1 VFPDLVGMS
10 ARDAVRELTRLGL
23 NLRLRGSGLVVNQR
37 PVPGSSLDLVDAATL
52 WLERR
57 PRLESSVG
65 EAKPRGADATAV
77 PRGRP

>member
-1 VFPDLVGMS
+1 MS

-23 NLRLRGSGLVVNQR
+23 SLRLHGSGLVVNQR
-37 PVPGSSLDLVDAATL
+37 PAPGGALELIDAATL

-57 PRLESSVG
+57 PRLESAIG
-65 EAKPRGADATAV
+65 EAEPRAPAAAGV